1 MNVFDKGEFLF
12 TESILDK
19 LIMKLVKFVGCNG
32 TYASFQI
39 ERKMLPNGNR
49 FERLLVAHEGDWIG
63 ENGMMC
69 YPEYKFYED
78 VQTALGKGLVF
89 VNKEYSD
96 LLRRTLFL
104 YDFERT
110 PDTEYVL
117 SVPATGEEI
126 YFEIYG
132 IDHLGAKVLLLDMEL

>member
-1 MNVFDKGEFLF
+1 MD
-12 TESILDK
+12 
-19 LIMKLVKFVGCNG
+19 LVKFIGWNG

-39 ERKMLPNGNR
+39 ERKMLPNGNS
-49 FERLLVAHEGDWIG
+49 FEKLLVAHEGDWIG
-63 ENGMMC
+63 EYGMIC
-69 YPEYKFYED
+69 YPEYKAYED

-89 VNKEYSD
+89 VNKEYSE
-96 LLRRTLFL
+96 LLGRSLFL
-104 YDFERT
+104 YDFEHT
-110 PDTEYVL
+110 SDAEYIL

>member
-1 MNVFDKGEFLF
+1 MD
-12 TESILDK
+12 
-19 LIMKLVKFVGCNG
+19 LVKFIGYNG
-32 TYASFQI
+32 SYAMFQI

-63 ENGMMC
+63 EYGMIC
-69 YPEYKFYED
+69 YPEYKAYED
-78 VQTALGKGLVF
+78 VQTDLGKGLVF
-89 VNKEYSD
+89 VNKEYSE
-96 LLRRTLFL
+96 LLRRSLFL
-104 YDFERT
+104 YDFEHT
-110 PDTEYVL
+110 SDAEYIL

>member
-1 MNVFDKGEFLF
+1 M
-12 TESILDK
+12 
-19 LIMKLVKFVGCNG
+19 
-32 TYASFQI
+32 FQI
-39 ERKMLPNGNR
+39 ERKMLPNGNS

-63 ENGMMC
+63 EYGMIC
-69 YPEYKFYED
+69 YPEYKAYED

-89 VNKEYSD
+89 VNKEYSE
-96 LLRRTLFL
+96 LLRRSLFL
-104 YDFERT
+104 YDFEHT
-110 PDTEYVL
+110 SDAEYIL